1 MSADHLVQM
10 VNDIADFFHSE
21 PDRKLAVEAISNH
34 LRKFWD
40 PRMRR
45 QIIAYLGEHGGNGL
59 SELGQAGVVK
69 LRELEAGRTAG

>member
-21 PDRKLAVEAISNH
+21 PDRKLAVAGISNH

-45 QIIAYLGEHGGNGL
+45 QIIAHVVDHGGAGL
-59 SELGQAGVVK
+59 SELGEAAILQ
-69 LRELEAGRTAG
+69 LRDMDTINAPV